1 MQLIVHILS
10 RCIDGGALN
19 KRASPTEKKLWQV
32 ENIPALIS
40 ANLKIRVFPLQQEQ
54 ETLT

>member
-1 MQLIVHILS
+1 MAVA
-10 RCIDGGALN
+10 RALN
-19 KRASPTEKKLWQV
+19 ERASPTEKKLWQV